1 MSKKYIKKYIAYGSN
16 LNVGQM
22 VYRCPDAKLIG
33 TGYMQDSILLFRGGY
48 RAGGVATVEPKYGW
62 PVPSAVWKL
71 SAADERK
78 LDRYEGYP
86 HLYYKKEI
94 KVMMNNGNMKNGM
107 IYLMDSRYDKPSKP
121 SDKYVETIFQ
131 GYNDCELDI
140 GEFYDALAYNRNE
153 LQDDE

>member
-62 PVPSAVWKL
+62 QVPIAVWKI
-71 SAADERK
+71 SAADERN

>member
-1 MSKKYIKKYIAYGSN
+1 MYIAYGSN
-16 LNVGQM
+16 LNIKQM
-22 VYRCPDAKLIG
+22 SNRCPDAILIG
-33 TGYMQDSILLFRGGY
+33 TGLIKDAILLFRGGY
-48 RAGGVATVEPKYGW
+48 RVGGVATIEPKNGW
-62 PVPSAVWKL
+62 RVPIALWKI
-71 SAADERK
+71 SAADERR

>member
-62 PVPSAVWKL
+62 QVPIAVWKI
-71 SAADERK
+71 SAADERN

-86 HLYYKKEI
+86 HLYYKKDIEVTMDSGYTEI
-94 KVMMNNGNMKNGM
+94 GM
-107 IYLMDSRYDKPSKP
+107 IYLMTSRYNQPSKP
-121 SDKYVETIFQ
+121 SDRYVGTILQ

-140 GEFYDALAYNRNE
+140 DELYNALEYNKEE
-153 LQDDE
+153 LGDEE